1 MIIDD
6 LRNAGGRLAKEAELR
21 ILRSIEKQMFR
32 YAYDKCMSFGVKFSD
47 HQISKYPLQDPCLAD
62 FELLDKLMRR
72 ELTGSAARDKVTEH
86 ANEYGALVM
95 LICNKDLRCGVTATS
110 VNKLHPGTVPVF
122 KIQLAKEL
130 PLDKVEFPC
139 FVETKY
145 DGVRIVITNRNGRV
159 QFITRN
165 GHSVNLPLLKCYLEN
180 QAKENY
186 VLDTEVT
193 LESGK
198 MEDRT
203 KVSGMINSA
212 MKGGAINEQYLMFNV
227 FDFLNL
233 ADFDSQRCNM
243 PYHKRR
249 VMVVGALAELRC
261 SQLERADAYEA
272 KDRQQAEAIYAMHI
286 SQGYEG
292 LILKHADSYYTFKR
306 TTDWA
311 KMKETKTADL
321 ECVDFVWGTGKYEGM
336 IGALVCEGTVEGKT
350 VRVQVGSGL
359 SDAQRSAD
367 VTDYVGKV
375 LELKYNTVIQDKT
388 TLQHSLFLPRFV
400 MVREDKS

>member
-86 ANEYGALVM
+86 ANKYGALVM

-165 GHSVNLPLLKCYLEN
+165 GHSVNLPILKCYLEN
-180 QAKENY
+180 QAKKNY
-186 VLDTEVT
+186 MLDTEVT

-203 KVSGMINSA
+203 KVSGMIN
-212 MKGGAINEQYLMFNV
+212 
-227 FDFLNL
+227 
-233 ADFDSQRCNM
+233 
-243 PYHKRR
+243 
-249 VMVVGALAELRC
+249 
-261 SQLERADAYEA
+261 
-272 KDRQQAEAIYAMHI
+272 
-286 SQGYEG
+286 
-292 LILKHADSYYTFKR
+292 
-306 TTDWA
+306 
-311 KMKETKTADL
+311 
-321 ECVDFVWGTGKYEGM
+321 
-336 IGALVCEGTVEGKT
+336 
-350 VRVQVGSGL
+350 
-359 SDAQRSAD
+359 
-367 VTDYVGKV
+367 
-375 LELKYNTVIQDKT
+375 
-388 TLQHSLFLPRFV
+388 
-400 MVREDKS
+400 